1 MQMLVEERED
11 YIAKTSGT
19 RAFPWRVF
27 IVSENDKQLAD
38 CDMVYRL
45 ASPCR
50 LQDVDVY
57 KRQRICICYDL
68 RNKKC

>member
-1 MQMLVEERED
+1 MLVEERED

-38 CDMVYRL
+38 CRYGVSSGFSL
-45 ASPCR
+45 PFAGCF
-50 LQDVDVY
+50 LGETG
-57 KRQRICICYDL
+57 
-68 RNKKC
+68 